1 MAKVGDNVPEFSGK
15 ATNDQTISSE
25 SLKGRWSV
33 IFFYP
38 KAFTPGCTKEVCS
51 VRDGYSEIKNK
62 FNVQIIG
69 VSKDTLEKQKKFKE
83 KYKLEYELVAD
94 EKGEIINKF
103 GVKGIFGNAQRK
115 TFIVSP
121 EGKIAYV
128 FEKVDVNNH
137 HKQILEV
144 LEKIAK

>member
-1 MAKVGDNVPEFSGK
+1 MIKVGDNIPEFSGK
-15 ATNDQTISSE
+15 ATNGQTISSE
-25 SLKGRWSV
+25 SLKGKWSV

-69 VSKDTLEKQKKFKE
+69 ISKDTLEKQKKFKE

-94 EKGEIINKF
+94 DKGEIINKF
-103 GVKGIFGNAQRK
+103 GVKGIFGTAQRK

-121 EGKIAYV
+121 EGKIAHI